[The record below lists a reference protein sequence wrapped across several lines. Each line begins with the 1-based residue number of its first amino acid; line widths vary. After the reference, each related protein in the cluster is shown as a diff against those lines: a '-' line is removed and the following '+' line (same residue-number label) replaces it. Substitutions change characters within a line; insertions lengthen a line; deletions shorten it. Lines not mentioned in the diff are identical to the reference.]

1 MENQVEEIKRKLNI
15 VNVIGSY
22 IPLRKKGRHY
32 TACCPFHGEKTPS
45 FMVSEELQIYK
56 CFGCSKAGDMFSFV
70 EEYEKIDF
78 KEALEEL
85 AKMAGVQLVKN
96 TQATTAELQKKKLLE
111 INNEVARFYHFMLI
125 SHPLG
130 KSALEYVSN
139 RGITKQSIEQ
149 FKIGFAPRDSQY
161 ISTYL
166 IDKKKYHLHDLVA
179 TGTFG
184 VNRYGKSGVYDRFSG
199 RLTFPLLDY
208 RDRVLGFSGRVL
220 PGADTNQAKYIN
232 SPETDLYHKSHL
244 LFGLNF
250 AKDAI
255 REQKYVIIVEGEFD
269 MIAPFQHGV
278 KNIVAI
284 KGTAFTKEQ
293 LELLHRYT
301 DTLILALDSDFAGSS
316 AARRSIELADTM
328 GFDIKVLSLG
338 DKFKDPDEAIKAD
351 PAFFDQQLKKALP
364 IWDFIIQ
371 STVAGNDPTTIKG
384 KKNILEIVLPFL
396 AKITNAVIKDDYI
409 RKLALEIG
417 STPESIKQEITHY
430 TSPNT
435 PKQISTAT
443 SPIPLAT
450 KKVNQ
455 LEYLCSLIF
464 SAKNPHKVSQKLLK
478 DTPDLFQDIP
488 LIQKLI
494 DLLLAS
500 SETVE
505 LFHQSLP
512 AELKPTFES
521 IYLKGLSYNFTSD
534 QRRVEIVKV
543 ITTLKTMAIKDKL
556 KVLSQKIALLENQ
569 DDVDLLS
576 TTVLE
581 YNKLLRLLSQVESSG
596 P

>member
-1 MENQVEEIKRKLNI
+1 
-15 VNVIGSY
+15 
-22 IPLRKKGRHY
+22 
-32 TACCPFHGEKTPS
+32 
-45 FMVSEELQIYK
+45 MVSEELQIYK

>member
-22 IPLRKKGRHY
+22 IPLKKKGRHY